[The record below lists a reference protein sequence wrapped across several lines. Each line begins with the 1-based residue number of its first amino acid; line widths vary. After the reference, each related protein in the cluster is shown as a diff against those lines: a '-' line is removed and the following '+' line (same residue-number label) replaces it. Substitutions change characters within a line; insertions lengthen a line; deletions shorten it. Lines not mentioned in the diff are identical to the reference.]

1 MCFGRKKQKVPS
13 RPKSGRDKLGGG
25 RSPRALSRCNRLAPA
40 KAGRLLP
47 DAILRDVRSC
57 RPHSRAVQGL
67 ATLEFLGEVYLPA
80 QPVVAATDLWTR
92 LGHASITFA
101 S

>member
-1 MCFGRKKQKVPS
+1 VGARHALFPVAIVWHQPRQVDCSPTLFSVTCGVVGLIAGPFKV
-13 RPKSGRDKLGGG
+13 
-25 RSPRALSRCNRLAPA
+25 
-40 KAGRLLP
+40 
-47 DAILRDVRSC
+47 
-57 RPHSRAVQGL
+57 
-67 ATLEFLGEVYLPA
+67 LGEVYLPA